1 MNAILPFFMD
11 SSMEKKKDQVGHFF
25 LGIVV
30 LTWGINFGIVKSAY
44 QDLSPILFAAIRFTV
59 SGILVILLAFWREK
73 ELWIRRKDLTRV
85 GMIGAMGI
93 GLYQLFWSIGL
104 NVTSA
109 SNSALILS
117 TQPLL
122 GALYVDL
129 IKKEFVGR
137 RQYLGMLLALG
148 GVTLVIFKPTAQLH
162 FSLDTLWGD
171 LLTLLAGLCAAI
183 FFSAWSKPLL
193 KDYSP
198 MRLVGFCM
206 IIGSLVLWMAALLIP
221 QSIGLDHMGVKA
233 WWSLGYAIFL
243 SGVLGHI
250 CWYEGIGRIGVTKSL
265 TYLYFIP
272 ICAVIF
278 NYLLMGEKIFL
289 QQIIGGAL
297 ILWGVHRSL
306 RT

>member
-1 MNAILPFFMD
+1 MQNGKHQI
-11 SSMEKKKDQVGHFF
+11 GHLF

-30 LTWGINFGIVKSAY
+30 LTWGINFGIVKSAF
-44 QDLSPILFAAIRFTV
+44 QELSPILFAAIRFTV
-59 SGILVILLAFWREK
+59 SGILVMLLAFWREK
-73 ELWIRRKDLTRV
+73 ELWIRRKDLTKV
-85 GMIGAMGI
+85 IMIGGMGI
-93 GLYQLFWSIGL
+93 GLYQIFWSIGL

-129 IKKEFVGR
+129 IKKEAVGR

-148 GVTLVIFKPTAQLH
+148 GVMLVIFKPTAQFH

-171 LLTLLAGLCAAI
+171 LLTLMAAICSAI

-198 MRLVGFCM
+198 MRLMGFCM
-206 IIGSLVLWMAALLIP
+206 IIGSLVLWMAALFMP
-221 QSIGLDHMGVKA
+221 QPIGLGYMGVKT
-233 WWSLGYAIFL
+233 WWSLGYAIFFA
-243 SGVLGHI
+243 GVIGHV
-250 CWYEGIGRIGVTKSL
+250 CWYEGIGRIGVTRSL

-272 ICAVIF
+272 ICAVLF
-278 NYLLMGEKIFL
+278 NYLWMGEKIFP
-289 QQIIGGAL
+289 QQIVGGAL

-306 RT
+306 RA

>member
-1 MNAILPFFMD
+1 MQ
-11 SSMEKKKDQVGHFF
+11 KDQDQIGHLF

-59 SGILVILLAFWREK
+59 SGILVFMLTFWREK
-73 ELWIRRKDLTRV
+73 GIRIRWEDLGRV
-85 GMIGAMGI
+85 ISVGVL
-93 GLYQLFWSIGL
+93 GLGFYQVFWSLGL
-104 NVTSA
+104 KITSA
-109 SNSALILS
+109 TNSALILS

-129 IKKEFVGR
+129 IKKEPVEK

-148 GVTLVIFKPTAQLH
+148 GVILVILKPTARLH
-162 FSLDTLWGD
+162 LSFDTLWGD
-171 LLTLLAGLCAAI
+171 LLTLIAGICSAV

-193 KDYSP
+193 KTYSP
-198 MRLVGFCM
+198 MRLTAYCM
-206 IIGSLVLWMAALLIP
+206 VIGSLILWPITILFP
-221 QSIGLDHMGVKA
+221 QPVVIGDIGAKA

-272 ICAVIF
+272 ICAVFF
-278 NYLLMGEKIFL
+278 NYLWMGEKIFL
-289 QQIIGGAL
+289 QQIVGGAL

>member
-1 MNAILPFFMD
+1 MD
-11 SSMEKKKDQVGHFF
+11 RVMEKGKDQVGHFF

-44 QDLSPILFAAIRFTV
+44 QDLSPILFAALRFTI
-59 SGILVILLAFWREK
+59 SGILVFMFTFWREK
-73 ELWIRRKDLTRV
+73 GVRIRWEDLGRV
-85 GMIGAMGI
+85 ICVGI
-93 GLYQLFWSIGL
+93 LGLGFYQIFWSLGL
-104 NVTSA
+104 QITSA

-129 IKKEFVGR
+129 AKKEPVEK

-148 GVTLVIFKPTAQLH
+148 GVILVILKPTARLH
-162 FSLDTLWGD
+162 LSFDTLWGD
-171 LLTLLAGLCAAI
+171 LLTLLAGLCSAV

-193 KDYSP
+193 KSYSP
-198 MRLVGFCM
+198 MRLTAYCM
-206 IIGSLVLWMAALLIP
+206 LIGSSILWLATFLFHQPMGAGH
-221 QSIGLDHMGVKA
+221 IGAKA
-233 WWSLGYAIFL
+233 WESLGYAIFF
-243 SGVLGHI
+243 SGILGHI
-250 CWYEGIGRIGVTKSL
+250 FWYKGIERVGVTKSL

-272 ICAVIF
+272 ICAVLF
-278 NYLLMGEKIFL
+278 NNLWMGEKIFP
-289 QQIIGGAL
+289 QQIVGGAL